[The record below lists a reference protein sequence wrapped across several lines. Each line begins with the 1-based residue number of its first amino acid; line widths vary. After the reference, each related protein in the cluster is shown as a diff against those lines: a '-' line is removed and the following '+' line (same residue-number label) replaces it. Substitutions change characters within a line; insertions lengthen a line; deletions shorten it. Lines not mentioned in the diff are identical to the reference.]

1 MKRKILIVILCLIFL
16 YCIGGV
22 VYSVLI
28 KQVDEKESV
37 KSSLVSVDNYEYKID
52 SDVVSS
58 LYKKEFDIL
67 KANLESEEINFDEYV
82 KSLAKLYVID
92 LYSLNSKNNKYDV
105 TASQYVFSNGKENF
119 KLKVSESIY
128 KYIED
133 NGNGNGNGNGDRK
146 QELPCVSE
154 IFVNSVNESSYM
166 IGDIL
171 YDAYLVD
178 ISWLYEKDM
187 GYETNCLLTLIK
199 DNNVVSVVEESKNK
213 IVQE

>member
-92 LYSLNSKNNKYDV
+92 LYSLNSKSNKYDV
-105 TASQYVFSNGKENF
+105 TASQYVFSNGKDNF

-133 NGNGNGNGNGDRK
+133 NGNGDRK

-154 IFVNSVNESSYM
+154 IFVNSVSESSYM
-166 IGDIL
+166 IGDIS

-178 ISWLYEKDM
+178 VSWLYEKDL

-199 DNNVVSVVEESKNK
+199 DNNIVSVVEESKNK